1 MNALSGI
8 LTHSLSL
15 QAMKA
20 CMSDCSAT
28 GNLLFLM
35 GFRSYVVIFME
46 VCVVKTFAIVWW
58 SFDVIMDF
66 ML

>member
-8 LTHSLSL
+8 LTHTLSL

-20 CMSDCSAT
+20 CTSDRSAS

-46 VCVVKTFAIVWW
+46 VYVVKTFAILWW
-58 SFDVIMDF
+58 SFDVITDF